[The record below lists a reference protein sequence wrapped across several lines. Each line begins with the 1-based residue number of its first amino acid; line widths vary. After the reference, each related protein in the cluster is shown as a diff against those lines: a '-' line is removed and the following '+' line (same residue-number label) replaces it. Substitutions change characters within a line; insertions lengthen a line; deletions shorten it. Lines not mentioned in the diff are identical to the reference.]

1 MKQLIVLCSL
11 LFLLMGCGPVDEA
24 PSVSTTPAEEGVNV
38 SDRMEKVDRLMEMR
52 DLDEIF
58 ALEDDTD
65 FCIAL
70 SSALADWT
78 EYGER
83 LDRLSPE
90 AQVFY
95 LCEAL
100 DGMVNSDGFYG
111 FILESYGRWAPET
124 VDALET
130 IGAPKTADIVRRAI
144 ALLPDGVCPRD
155 YIERET
161 ILLDNDEY
169 YYEAYDALDEEF
181 YAYPDGAL
189 QNLYAAYA
197 REHRDCF
204 SQP

>member
-1 MKQLIVLCSL
+1 MKQFMILCSL
-11 LFLLMGCGPVDEA
+11 LFLLMGCVPVDEA
-24 PSVSTTPAEEGVNV
+24 PGVSSTPAEEG
-38 SDRMEKVDRLMEMR
+38 SDMSDIHKQVERLMEMR

-95 LCEAL
+95 LCDAL
-100 DGMVNSDGFYG
+100 ESKVNNDGFFG
-111 FILESYGRWAPET
+111 FISESYGRWAPET

-130 IGAPKTADIVRRAI
+130 ISAPKTADILRRAI

-161 ILLDNDEY
+161 ILLDNDDY
-169 YYEAYDALDEEF
+169 YSEAYGVLDEEF
-181 YAYPDGAL
+181 YACPDGDL
-189 QNLYAAYA
+189 QGLYAAYA

-204 SQP
+204 TQL